1 MAPESSTASTVPVSS
16 ESISQFVVWIH
27 TAKRPQTRKRRI
39 RDSIQ
44 LLAAGK
50 ELALK

>member
-1 MAPESSTASTVPVSS
+1 MAPESSPGSTVPVS

>member
-1 MAPESSTASTVPVSS
+1 MNGAGVVARQHGSGVG
-16 ESISQFVVWIH
+16 SISQFVVWIH
-27 TAKRPQTRKRRI
+27 TAKRQTRKRRI

-50 ELALK
+50 DSP